1 MKRFEHIPDREYAFG
16 MIFNVANLC
25 QAVLDQTLAPLDIT
39 TKQWYL
45 SVVVSALFDSP
56 PPITEVAKVMNTS
69 HQNVK
74 VLAQKLA
81 NKGHMRL
88 IHDDADQRKVRL
100 KMTEQSREFW
110 MKMQPQSEA
119 ALHQIF
125 ADIEP
130 EQLSIFCDTLTKMLD
145 NLDRM
150 KEEGK

>member
-45 SVVVSALFDSP
+45 SVIVSALFETP
-56 PPITEVAKVMNTS
+56 PQITEVARVMNTS

-81 NKGHMRL
+81 KKGHL
-88 IHDDADQRKVRL
+88 ILEEDASDQRKVRL
-100 KMTEQSREFW
+100 KMTDESMKFW
-110 MKMQPQSEA
+110 QTMQPQSEEA
-119 ALHQIF
+119 MNRIF
-125 ADIEP
+125 RGIEP
-130 EQLSIFCDTLTKMLD
+130 EQLSQFCDTLTRMLD

-150 KEEGK
+150 REERK